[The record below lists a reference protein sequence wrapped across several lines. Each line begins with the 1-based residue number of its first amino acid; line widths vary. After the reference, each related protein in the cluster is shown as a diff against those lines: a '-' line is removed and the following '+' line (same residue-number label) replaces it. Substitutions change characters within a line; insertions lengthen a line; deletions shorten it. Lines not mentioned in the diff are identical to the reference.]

1 MADTRAP
8 DERLDEGYQMYQILN
23 VPDTRCTRYQM
34 YQIPDV
40 KDQMANIRSQIG
52 IKKTSC
58 LREKA
63 SLK

>member
-1 MADTRAP
+1 MADTWTP
-8 DERLDEGYQMYQILN
+8 DERLDEGYQMYQILD

-34 YQIPDV
+34 YT
-40 KDQMANIRSQIG
+40 AIG
-52 IKKTSC
+52 SKKMSC